1 MRVQLLRPA
10 NAVADTAAPL
20 LERESSLALLN
31 EYAAQAAGDPLRV
44 TLGDL
49 ASQRCTWR
57 VGLMPLSPDAVRR
70 LAGGSGLPASKLY
83 RLTGGNPFYVT
94 EVLRAGM
101 EEVAPSARDAVL
113 ARAAWLSRDAHE
125 VLDVAALTG
134 ARVEARLLESV
145 TGCSSTG
152 RARRTG
158 RRARRYVLA
167 APFWRT
173 GQAALPARSVAV
185 SRSVAPVAGG

>member
-1 MRVQLLRPA
+1 
-10 NAVADTAAPL
+10 
-20 LERESSLALLN
+20 
-31 EYAAQAAGDPLRV
+31 
-44 TLGDL
+44 
-49 ASQRCTWR
+49 
-57 VGLMPLSPDAVRR
+57 MPLSPDAVRR
-70 LAGGSGLPASKLY
+70 LAGAGACPSELY

-145 TGCSSTG
+145 T
-152 RARRTG
+152 AAP
-158 RRARRYVLA
+158 RRA
-167 APFWRT
+167 APA
-173 GQAALPARSVAV
+173 GL
-185 SRSVAPVAGG
+185 AGGRGVTC